1 MKREYAFF
9 EGKIVPIEE
18 AKISIKTNSFHYG
31 TAVFEGIRA
40 YWNADEKQL
49 YILAGKEHYE
59 RLLKN
64 ARAMFMEI
72 PYTAEELVEIT
83 KELLK
88 RCEVEEDIYIR
99 PIVYFK
105 DLKLTPKLVGYTPE
119 IAIYLY
125 PFGAYLDPEKG
136 IRAKVSSWVR
146 NDDNAIPSRYKIA
159 GAYVNSALAKT
170 EALLAG
176 YDEAIMMN
184 ANGYIAEGS
193 GENIFV
199 VRNGEVITPGVN
211 EHILEGITRALVIRI
226 LREDLGVSVVER
238 PIARSE
244 LYVADE
250 IFMTGTAA
258 EVTPIVEVD
267 NRKIGDGKVGEITK
281 KVQEIF
287 FKAVRGEIDKFK
299 PLLTPVYER

>member
-1 MKREYAFF
+1 VERELAFF

-40 YWNADEKQL
+40 YWNGDEEQL

-64 ARAMFMEI
+64 ARAMFMEL
-72 PYTAEELVEIT
+72 PYTAEDLVEIT

-88 RCEVEEDIYIR
+88 QSGVREDIYIR

-136 IRAKVSSWVR
+136 IRAKVSSWIR
-146 NDDNAIPSRYKIA
+146 NDDNSIPSRYKIA

-170 EALLAG
+170 EALMAG
-176 YDEAIMMN
+176 YDEAIMLN
-184 ANGYIAEGS
+184 ANGYVAEGS

-199 VRNGEVITPGVN
+199 VRNGVVATPGVN

-226 LREDLGVSVVER
+226 LREDMGVEVVER

-244 LYVADE
+244 LYIADE

-267 NRKIGDGKVGEITK
+267 NRKIGTGKVGEITK
-281 KVQEIF
+281 QLQEIF
-287 FKAVRGEIDKFK
+287 FNAVRGKVEKYK
-299 PLLTPVYER
+299 HLLTPVY

>member
-1 MKREYAFF
+1 MERELAFF
-9 EGKIVPIEE
+9 EGKIVPIDE

-40 YWNADEKQL
+40 YWNAEEEQL

-64 ARAMFMEI
+64 ARAMFMEL
-72 PYTAEELVEIT
+72 PYTAEDLVEIT

-88 RCEVEEDIYIR
+88 QSGVREDIYIR

-105 DLKLTPKLVGYTPE
+105 DLKLTPKLVDYTPE

-146 NDDNAIPSRYKIA
+146 NDDNSIPSRYKIA

-170 EALLAG
+170 EALMAG
-176 YDEAIMMN
+176 YDEAIMLN
-184 ANGYIAEGS
+184 ANGYVAEGS

-199 VRNGEVITPGVN
+199 VRNGVVATPGVN

-226 LREDLGVSVVER
+226 LREDMCVEVVER

-244 LYVADE
+244 LYIADE

-267 NRKIGDGKVGEITK
+267 NRKIGTGKVGEITK
-281 KVQEIF
+281 QLQEIF
-287 FKAVRGEIDKFK
+287 FNAVRGKVEKYK
-299 PLLTPVYER
+299 HLLTPVY

>member
-1 MKREYAFF
+1 MERELAFF

-40 YWNADEKQL
+40 YWNGDEEQL

-64 ARAMFMEI
+64 ARAMFMEL
-72 PYTAEELVEIT
+72 PYTAEDLVEIT

-88 RCEVEEDIYIR
+88 QSGVREDIYIR

-136 IRAKVSSWVR
+136 IRAKVSSWIR
-146 NDDNAIPSRYKIA
+146 NDDNSIPSRYKIA

-170 EALLAG
+170 EALMAG
-176 YDEAIMMN
+176 YDEAIMLN
-184 ANGYIAEGS
+184 ANGYVAEGS

-199 VRNGEVITPGVN
+199 VRNGVVATPGVN

-226 LREDLGVSVVER
+226 LREDMGVEVVER

-244 LYVADE
+244 LYIADE

-267 NRKIGDGKVGEITK
+267 NRKIGTGKVGEITK
-281 KVQEIF
+281 QLQEIF
-287 FKAVRGEIDKFK
+287 FNAVRGKVEKYK
-299 PLLTPVYER
+299 HLLTPVY

>member
-1 MKREYAFF
+1 MERELAFF

-40 YWNADEKQL
+40 YWNEDEEQL

-64 ARAMFMEI
+64 ARAMFMEL
-72 PYTAEELVEIT
+72 PYTAEDLVEIT

-88 RCEVEEDIYIR
+88 QSGVREDIYIR

-136 IRAKVSSWVR
+136 IRAKVSSWIR
-146 NDDNAIPSRYKIA
+146 NDDNSIPSRYKIA

-170 EALLAG
+170 EALMAG
-176 YDEAIMMN
+176 YDEAIMLN
-184 ANGYIAEGS
+184 ANGYVAEGS

-199 VRNGEVITPGVN
+199 VRNGVVATPGVN

-226 LREDLGVSVVER
+226 LREDMGVEVVER

-244 LYVADE
+244 LYIADE

-267 NRKIGDGKVGEITK
+267 NRKIGTGKVGEITK
-281 KVQEIF
+281 QLQEIF
-287 FKAVRGEIDKFK
+287 FNAVRGKVEKYK
-299 PLLTPVYER
+299 HLLTPVY

>member
-1 MKREYAFF
+1 MERELAFF

-40 YWNADEKQL
+40 YWNEKEGQL

-72 PYTAEELVEIT
+72 PYTADELVEIT
-83 KELLK
+83 RTLL
-88 RCEVEEDIYIR
+88 RESGVREDIYIR

-136 IRAKVSSWVR
+136 IRAKVSSWIR
-146 NDDNAIPSRYKIA
+146 NDDNSIPSRYKIA

-176 YDEAIMMN
+176 YDEAIMLN
-184 ANGYIAEGS
+184 ANGYVAEGS
-193 GENIFV
+193 GENIFL
-199 VRNGEVITPGVN
+199 VRNGVVVTPGVN
-211 EHILEGITRALVIRI
+211 EHILEGITRKLVIE
-226 LREDLGVSVVER
+226 LLKEELSVEVIER

-244 LYVADE
+244 LYIADE

-258 EVTPIVEVD
+258 EITPIVEVD
-267 NRKIGDGKVGEITK
+267 NRKVGNGKVGPITK
-281 KVQEIF
+281 RLQELF
-287 FKAVRGEIDKFK
+287 FKAVKGEIAKYK
-299 PLLTPVYER
+299 PLLTAVY

>member
-1 MKREYAFF
+1 VERELAFF

-40 YWNADEKQL
+40 YWNEDEEQL

-64 ARAMFMEI
+64 ARAMFMEL
-72 PYTAEELVEIT
+72 PYTAEDLVEIT

-88 RCEVEEDIYIR
+88 QSGVREDIYIR
-99 PIVYFK
+99 PIVYFR

-136 IRAKVSSWVR
+136 IRAKVSSWIR
-146 NDDNAIPSRYKIA
+146 NDDNSIPSRYKIA

-170 EALLAG
+170 EALMAG
-176 YDEAIMMN
+176 YDEAIMLN
-184 ANGYIAEGS
+184 ANGYVAEGS

-199 VRNGEVITPGVN
+199 VRNGIVATPGVN

-226 LREDLGVSVVER
+226 LREDMGVEVVER

-244 LYVADE
+244 LYIADE

-267 NRKIGDGKVGEITK
+267 NRKIGTGKVGEITK
-281 KVQEIF
+281 QLQEIF
-287 FKAVRGEIDKFK
+287 FNAVRGKVEKYK
-299 PLLTPVYER
+299 YLLTPVY

>member
-1 MKREYAFF
+1 MERELAFF

-40 YWNADEKQL
+40 YWNGDEEQL

-64 ARAMFMEI
+64 ARAMFMEL
-72 PYTAEELVEIT
+72 PYTAEDLVEIT

-88 RCEVEEDIYIR
+88 QSGVREDIYIR

-136 IRAKVSSWVR
+136 IRAKVSSWIR
-146 NDDNAIPSRYKIA
+146 NDDNSIPSRYKIA

-170 EALLAG
+170 EALMAG
-176 YDEAIMMN
+176 YDEAIMLN
-184 ANGYIAEGS
+184 ANGYVAEGS

-199 VRNGEVITPGVN
+199 VRNGVVATPGVN

-226 LREDLGVSVVER
+226 LREDMGVEVVER

-244 LYVADE
+244 LYIADE

-267 NRKIGDGKVGEITK
+267 NRKIGTGKVGEITK
-281 KVQEIF
+281 QLQEIF
-287 FKAVRGEIDKFK
+287 FNAVRGKVEKYK
-299 PLLTPVYER
+299 HLLKPVY

>member
-1 MKREYAFF
+1 VKQEFAFF

-40 YWNADEKQL
+40 YWNPQEEQL

-72 PYTAEELVEIT
+72 PYTADQLVEIT

-88 RCEVEEDIYIR
+88 KCEVKEDIYIR

-105 DLKLTPKLVGYTPE
+105 DLKLTPKLIGYTPE

-136 IRAKVSSWVR
+136 IRAKVSSWIR
-146 NDDNAIPSRYKIA
+146 NDDNSIPSRYKIA

-170 EALLAG
+170 EALMAG
-176 YDEAIMMN
+176 YDEAIMLN
-184 ANGYIAEGS
+184 ANGYVAEGS
-193 GENIFV
+193 GENIFL
-199 VRNGEVITPGVN
+199 VRNGKVITPGLN
-211 EHILEGITRALVIRI
+211 EHILEGITRRLVIQI
-226 LREDLGVSVVER
+226 LREDLNIEVIER
-238 PIARSE
+238 PVARSE
-244 LYVADE
+244 LYIADE
-250 IFMTGTAA
+250 VFMTGTAA
-258 EVTPIVEVD
+258 EVTPIVEID
-267 NRKIGDGKVGEITK
+267 NRPIGDGKVGTLTK
-281 KVQEIF
+281 KVQKLF
-287 FKAVRGEIDKFK
+287 FDAVRGKVEKYK
-299 PLLTPVYER
+299 YLLTPVY

>member
-1 MKREYAFF
+1 MERELAFF

-40 YWNADEKQL
+40 YWNEDEEQL

-64 ARAMFMEI
+64 ARAMFMEL
-72 PYTAEELVEIT
+72 PYTAEDLVEIT

-88 RCEVEEDIYIR
+88 QSGVREDIYIR
-99 PIVYFK
+99 PIVYFR

-136 IRAKVSSWVR
+136 IRAKVSSWIR
-146 NDDNAIPSRYKIA
+146 NDDNSIPSRYKIA

-170 EALLAG
+170 EALMAG
-176 YDEAIMMN
+176 YDEAIMLN
-184 ANGYIAEGS
+184 ANGYVAEGS

-199 VRNGEVITPGVN
+199 VRNGIVATPGVN

-226 LREDLGVSVVER
+226 LREDMGVEVVER

-244 LYVADE
+244 LYIADE

-267 NRKIGDGKVGEITK
+267 NRKIGTGKVGEITK
-281 KVQEIF
+281 QLQEIF
-287 FKAVRGEIDKFK
+287 FNAVRGKVEKYK
-299 PLLTPVYER
+299 HLLTPVY

>member
-1 MKREYAFF
+1 VKREYAFF

-136 IRAKVSSWVR
+136 IRVKVSSWVR

-159 GAYVNSALAKT
+159 GAYVNTALAKT

-299 PLLTPVYER
+299 PLLTPVYE